1 MKPIARKSGPKKPD
15 KLTPG
20 DNMDAMKAKMAS
32 KGGMVKGKMQAKM
45 MKGKMAPP
53 YGKMPPPPPAHK

>member
-1 MKPIARKSGPKKPD
+1 MKPPVKGKKPD

-20 DNMDAMKAKMAS
+20 DNIDAMKAKMAA
-32 KGGMVKGKMQAKM
+32 KGKAPAGMTAMAAK
-45 MKGKMAPP
+45 MKGKMAQP